1 MKIEMRHRLTFMSI
15 TVISVILMLISAP
28 TKSSTREFEPTQ
40 QIWGRRFTPVSGN
53 VKITPLG
60 SHLGE
65 FCRNDRALLFED
77 PNGIRILWDPGRT
90 IDENDP
96 RLGTIHLIVISSVHG
111 DHIGDTKPNLSSPGT
126 CAAPGTVSAA
136 PHSAAAMIAS
146 KKNAAVFAAG
156 EMAGYLAQ
164 KIADYRGAAVAGC
177 AESDD
182 DIAMPV
188 PLSAPCTAAL
198 RPGGTRMVKLN
209 GISLPVRIATFQS
222 FHSNGIPSSMV
233 NSPGVPPGMT
243 GYAGNDGG
251 VIIEFTNGLHVYC
264 TGDTGL
270 TGDMKTIVKDYYDIN
285 LVVANIGDA
294 VTLGPRDAAFAIN
307 NLLTPTSVIPEHV
320 NEAATASGGNPIGHR
335 LPIFMGMVNSLQTA
349 VVIPRS
355 GVTRLFNGAGQL
367 VGSIGP

>member
-1 MKIEMRHRLTFMSI
+1 MKYRLTLTSI
-15 TVISVILMLISAP
+15 TLISAILMLVSA
-28 TKSSTREFEPTQ
+28 TSKSSMQVSEPPPPK
-40 QIWGRRFTPVSGN
+40 WGRRFTPVSGN

-60 SHLGE
+60 SHSGE

-77 PNGIRILWDPGRT
+77 PSGIRILWDPGRT

-96 RLGTIHLIVISSVHG
+96 RLGTIHLIVLSSVHG

-126 CAAPGTVSAA
+126 CGAPGTVSAA
-136 PHSAAAMIAS
+136 PHSATAMIAS
-146 KKNAAVFAAG
+146 KKNAAVFAGG

-164 KIADYRGAAVAGC
+164 KIADYRGAAVASC

-182 DIAMPV
+182 DIALPI
-188 PLSAPCTAAL
+188 PQSAPCTASL
-198 RPGGTRMVKLN
+198 RPGGTRTLKVN
-209 GISLPVRIATFQS
+209 GAGLPVRIATFQA
-222 FHSNGIPSSMV
+222 FHSNGIPSSLV
-233 NSPGVPPGMT
+233 NSPGVPPGTT
-243 GYAGNDGG
+243 GYGGNDGG
-251 VIIEFTNGLHVYC
+251 AIFEFTNGLHVYC

-294 VTLGPRDAAFAIN
+294 VTLGPRDAAFAVN
-307 NLLTPTSVIPEHV
+307 YLLRPRTVIPEHV
-320 NEAATASGGNPIGHR
+320 NEAATAAGGFPIGHR
-335 LPIFMGMVNSLQTA
+335 LPIFMGMVNAQQTA